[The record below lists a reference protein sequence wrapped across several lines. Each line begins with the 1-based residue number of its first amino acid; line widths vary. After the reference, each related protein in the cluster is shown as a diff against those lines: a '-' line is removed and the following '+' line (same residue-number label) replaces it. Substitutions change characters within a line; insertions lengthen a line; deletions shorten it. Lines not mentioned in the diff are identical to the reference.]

1 MKKILL
7 ITILFF
13 FGTFRSFA
21 GYKVLDIPKL
31 SEYLY
36 SCSISEVGV
45 CIDKALYRDEYN
57 VILIKIIFN
66 NNEIGKNDRDPKLV
80 LELGMLSYLLLFN
93 KEVSEKYNTNQNKSF
108 FDLEID
114 SLGQNNVLILGK
126 VISDKGNY
134 VGYYGIDNKT
144 GYLFHNISNN
154 FDDALDFYIERYP
167 NKEPKNKNKPK

>member
-31 SEYLY
+31 NEYINN
-36 SCSISEVGV
+36 CSILEVGRCV
-45 CIDKALYRDEYN
+45 EKALYLDKSDL
-57 VILIKIIFN
+57 VLIKIILN
-66 NNEIGKNDRDPKLV
+66 NKNIGNGDHDPKLI
-80 LELGMLSYLLLFN
+80 LELAMSIYLFVFN
-93 KEVSEKYNTNQNKSF
+93 KEASEKYNTNNSF
-108 FDLEID
+108 IDLKVD
-114 SLGQNNVLILGK
+114 GLGQDNVLILGK

-144 GYLFHNISNN
+144 GHLFHNISNN

-167 NKEPKNKNKPK
+167 NKEPKNK

>member
-1 MKKILL
+1 MPTRIGYYKKCNWSTRGLNQL
-7 ITILFF
+7 HHPFF
-13 FGTFRSFA
+13 QQDSRF
-21 GYKVLDIPKL
+21 
-31 SEYLY
+31 
-36 SCSISEVGV
+36 
-45 CIDKALYRDEYN
+45 
-57 VILIKIIFN
+57 LIKIIFN

-80 LELGMLSYLLLFN
+80 LELGLLSYLLIFN
-93 KEVSEKYNTNQNKSF
+93 KEVSEKYNTHQNKSF

-167 NKEPKNKNKPK
+167 NKEPKNK